1 MDQERAY
8 EMTTKDERAYIAEL
22 MREFRRDFDEY
33 AKEYQQE
40 RDLGALAEFVELY
53 RKARKLKTLMWPGEN
68 SHPAHAWR
76 EDLRTIVK
84 EVVSHGLLLLTDLD
98 KANGS
103 FGKWKAAQE
112 EEDLDEEEEP
122 LTGQGEKAKRWSR
135 AEAARLRRTSRN
147 IARAEEPQ

>member
-1 MDQERAY
+1 
-8 EMTTKDERAYIAEL
+8 MTSKEERAYIAEL

-103 FGKWKAAQE
+103 FGKWKSAQE
-112 EEDLDEEEEP
+112 EEDRDEDEEEP
-122 LTGQGEKAKRWSR
+122 LTGQGKKAERGSR
-135 AEAARLRRTSRN
+135 VEAAWRRRALRD
-147 IARAEEPQ
+147 IARAGEPQ